1 MIVFVARRVL
11 SAVVLVLAMAVGAF
25 FMAHLAIP
33 DPTATL
39 IGKTATPE
47 QIAALR
53 ERIGLDQPLLTQFWN
68 WFTGLL
74 HGDFGLSWR
83 TNTPIL
89 TDLGIRIPVTMSVVV
104 FGLLLCAIFGTILG
118 IAAGLRPGSTVDR
131 ITKGA
136 SVVLFAVPGYW
147 VAVFLII
154 VFAVHLRWFPALGY
168 IRPDVSVGR
177 WLQSITLPAIAL
189 ALGGVVMIAEQ
200 LRNAIVT
207 AGSSDFIRTLRSR
220 GLSTARISLHLLRNA
235 APAAVTVLALMFVS
249 LLGGVIVLE
258 TVFNLPG
265 LGIATQQASQVGD
278 IPMLLAITVTTVVF
292 VVIVNFLLDL
302 VLGWINPK
310 ARIR

>member
-1 MIVFVARRVL
+1 MIVFVTRRVL
-11 SAVVLVLAMAVGAF
+11 SAIVLVLAMAIGAF
-25 FMAHLAIP
+25 FMAHAAIP

-39 IGKTATPE
+39 IGKTATPD

-53 ERIGLDQPLLTQFWN
+53 ERIGLDQPLMTQFWN

-104 FGLLLCAIFGTILG
+104 FGLLLCAVFGTILG
-118 IAAGLRPGSTVDR
+118 ISAGLRPGSLVDR
-131 ITKGA
+131 ITKAG

-147 VAVFLII
+147 IAVILII

-168 IRPDVSVGR
+168 VRPDVSVTR
-177 WLQSITLPAIAL
+177 WLSSITLPAISL
-189 ALGGVVMIAEQ
+189 ALGGIVMIAEQ

-207 AGSSDFIRTLRSR
+207 AGSSDFVRTLRSR
-220 GLSTARISLHLLRNA
+220 GLGTFRIAMHLLRNA

-292 VVIVNFLLDL
+292 VVVVNFLLDL